1 MDNDERQGSRDG
13 GTGGRVSGRERE
25 IDELNRKVW
34 NEMLSRPEESLRSA
48 ESALAM
54 AETDGYAQG
63 QADALLNMGW
73 CEQYLTRSG
82 PALKS
87 FQKALDVYAGLE
99 DKLGIIKALNALG
112 SAYHE
117 LGRYDRAMDYYTRS
131 LEDARK
137 AGNRWREAVT
147 LSNIGEICLDLGELK
162 ESLDYFLRA
171 YETVPDDSE
180 TELVSNVLLNIG
192 TTFRR
197 MENWVLAK
205 EFTEKALAICQATQD
220 LQLSA
225 QCWLSLG
232 RIDCASNDRKT
243 AEANF
248 LKALEAVE
256 GLKNEKVKA
265 ETLLELGTIQILEG
279 RPSRA
284 LERYNAA
291 LSSAESIGSKA
302 LIHQAYER
310 LSEAYEL
317 LRDFRTALD
326 YYRRYARYEREV
338 LSEDTTRKIKNIT
351 VQYEVEKSRQEAEI
365 YRLRNYELKQKTGE
379 LEEANRQILAIS
391 ELGRR
396 ITSSL
401 DFDTIIST
409 LYESLKDH
417 MDVTVFGIAL
427 HDEVDDTL
435 EWRVFME
442 GGKRLHRPIKKL
454 EYGKSFAAW
463 CVQNRKSIFVTDAE
477 KDSQKYVPEGRTSQG
492 KPAVGLIFVPLLIEE
507 RVIGILTIQ
516 SYAKDVYTESH
527 RVLLEAL
534 SPYLAIAIE
543 NSLIHDRVEELNR
556 SIIGEKEE
564 LEQAAMRS
572 SHLANHDAL
581 TGLPN
586 RRLLFELLQKSF
598 DIASRSHTKVGVIY
612 MDLDNFKPINDR
624 FGHLAGDSALI
635 TISARLRGILRA
647 SDTVARVGGDEF
659 IAVLTNIHD
668 VEAIELAAQKILEE
682 CSKPIPL
689 DNEECRV
696 GVSMGIAVYPD
707 DGEGIAD
714 LVNRSDSA
722 MYRIKHEGKGAY
734 TFFSSADSP
743 PFRESSEGETPA

>member
-1 MDNDERQGSRDG
+1 M
-13 GTGGRVSGRERE
+13 SGREQE
-25 IDELNRKVW
+25 IDELNVKVW
-34 NEMLSRPEESLRSA
+34 KEMLSKPEESLGTAKKVLSL
-48 ESALAM
+48 S
-54 AETDGYAQG
+54 ETEGYG
-63 QADALLNMGW
+63 KGRADALLNIGW
-73 CEQYLTRSG
+73 CEHYLTQPG
-82 PALKS
+82 PALRS
-87 FQKALDVYAGLE
+87 FQQALDAYTDLE
-99 DKLGIIKALNALG
+99 DSLGVIKTLNAFG
-112 SAYHE
+112 TAYYN
-117 LGRYDRAMDYYTRS
+117 LGRYDRAMDFYTRS

-147 LSNIGEICLDLGELK
+147 LSNIGEVCLDLGEHK
-162 ESLDYFLRA
+162 EALDYFLRA
-171 YETVPDDSE
+171 YETIPDDSE
-180 TELVSNVLLNIG
+180 AEIVSNVLLNIG

-197 MENWVLAK
+197 MENWILAK
-205 EFTEKALAICQATQD
+205 EFTEKALAICQESHN

-232 RIDCASNDRKT
+232 RIACASSDMKT
-243 AEANF
+243 AEVDF

-256 GLKNEKVKA
+256 RLKNEKVKA
-265 ETLLELGTIQILEG
+265 ETLLELGTIQVLEG
-279 RPSRA
+279 RPSKA

-291 LSSAESIGSKA
+291 LASAEHIGSKA
-302 LIHQAYER
+302 LLHQAYER

-317 LRDFRTALD
+317 LNDFRTALD

-351 VQYEVEKSRQEAEI
+351 VQYEVDKSRQEAEI
-365 YRLRNYELKQKTGE
+365 YRLRNCELKQKTEE
-379 LEEANRQILAIS
+379 LEEANRQILSIS

-401 DFDTIIST
+401 DFDTVVST
-409 LYESLKDH
+409 LYQSLQSH
-417 MDVTVFGIAL
+417 LDVAVFGIAL
-427 HDEVDDTL
+427 HDDVDDTL

-442 GGKRLHRPIKKL
+442 QGKRLHRPIKKL

-463 CVQNRKSIFVTDAE
+463 CVQNRKSIFITDVDKE
-477 KDSQKYVPEGRTSQG
+477 FELYVPGGRTSQG
-492 KPAVGLIFVPLLIEE
+492 RPAEGLIFVPLLIEE

-516 SYAKDVYTESH
+516 SYEKNVYTESH

-556 SIIGEKEE
+556 SIIGEKAE
-564 LEQAAMRS
+564 LEQAAMKS

-624 FGHLAGDSALI
+624 FGHLAGDGALV
-635 TISARLRGILRA
+635 TLSARLRAILRA

-668 VEAIELAAQKILEE
+668 RDAIELAAQKILEE
-682 CSKPIPL
+682 CKKPITL
-689 DNEECRV
+689 EGGECRV

-707 DGEGIAD
+707 DGEVIAD
-714 LVNRSDSA
+714 LVNRADTA
-722 MYRIKHEGKGAY
+722 MYRIKHEGKHAY
-734 TFFSSADSP
+734 TFYSP
-743 PFRESSEGETPA
+743 DDPPSYRESVGGRSQA